1 MILQGILFGM
11 SWLTLGVI
19 LFFFLW
25 GLSDGTVSADNILL
39 WVILVAAPS
48 AILWGATALR
58 AKGRRGAAMGL
69 ASLLAV
75 PAVLAGIVILVLI
88 IAPPRWH

>member
-25 GLSDGTVSADNILL
+25 GLSDGTVSSANILL
-39 WVILVAAPS
+39 WTVLIAVPS
-48 AILWGATALR
+48 AILWAATALR
-58 AKGRRGAAMGL
+58 AKGRHGAAAGL

-75 PAVLAGIVILVLI
+75 PALLAGIVILVLI
-88 IAPPRWH
+88 IAPPRWQ

>member
-11 SWLTLGVI
+11 GWLTLGVI

-25 GLSDGTVSADNILL
+25 GLSDGTVSSANILL
-39 WVILVAAPS
+39 WATLVAVPA
-48 AILWGATALR
+48 AIMWAAMTLR

-69 ASLLAV
+69 ASLLAL
-75 PAVLAGIVILVLI
+75 PALLAGVVILVLI
-88 IAPPRWH
+88 FNPPHWQ

>member
-25 GLSDGTVSADNILL
+25 GVSDGTVSADNILL
-39 WVILVAAPS
+39 WAVLIAVPS
-48 AILWGATALR
+48 AILWAAMTLR
-58 AKGRRGAAMGL
+58 AKGRRGAAMAL

-75 PAVLAGIVILVLI
+75 PALLAGIVILVFI
-88 IAPPRWH
+88 SNPPQWH